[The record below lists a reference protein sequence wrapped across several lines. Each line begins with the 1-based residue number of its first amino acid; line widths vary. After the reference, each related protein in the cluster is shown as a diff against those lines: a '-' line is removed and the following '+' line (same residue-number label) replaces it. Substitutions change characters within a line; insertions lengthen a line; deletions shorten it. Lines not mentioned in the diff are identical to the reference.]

1 MTVHTKSISAQ
12 RVRHDAKITLPEKRV
27 GSHRRADPTVLN
39 QWSALTMRTVRTMA
53 RYGELVVAAIT
64 PVVFG
69 LGFYLPLKFVMS
81 LQGIDY
87 AQYLMPIIVLQAM
100 AFTAISAAQLSSGE
114 AMTGLTSRLQT
125 MPVFSAVPLLSRM
138 SSAMLRSVVSLA
150 GALLFGYAIGF
161 RFSAGFAQAVL
172 FCATALAISLVLALG
187 ADAIGTLS
195 KSPEATAQALTL
207 PQLILGMLS
216 CGFVPEEGFPEWIRP
231 FVRNQ
236 PISQFS
242 FAMQDMAEGGVTWQV
257 LFPTVAWCTGL
268 ALVFAPLAVWA
279 STRRG

>member
-1 MTVHTKSISAQ
+1 
-12 RVRHDAKITLPEKRV
+12 
-27 GSHRRADPTVLN
+27 
-39 QWSALTMRTVRTMA
+39 MRTVRTMA

-161 RFSAGFAQAVL
+161 RFSAGFAQAML